1 MWLGRTSCWAN
12 IDRAAQSCSALRGL
26 RYLGA
31 LPAGSSAC
39 RAAASTCWWWFP
51 AARASNA
58 STSIH
63 QGRRPGLSTGLV
75 TRSGHQSIEPGVPA
89 PTAALS
95 TGPGHCLTSLPAHQ
109 RQIALMPVQIAFS
122 FFFWLSLSLSVWFLP
137 DRPYVPARPFPCG
150 QPLPISY
157 ACKEIKPDS
166 WGPRGKLAV
175 KQ

>member
-12 IDRAAQSCSALRGL
+12 IDRAAPSCSALRGL

-31 LPAGSSAC
+31 LPVGSSAC
-39 RAAASTCWWWFP
+39 RTAARPAGTCWRWFP

-63 QGRRPGLSTGLV
+63 QGRRPRLSTGLV

-95 TGPGHCLTSLPAHQ
+95 TAPGHCLTSLRAHQ

-122 FFFWLSLSLSVWFLP
+122 FFFCSWFSQCMVST
-137 DRPYVPARPFPCG
+137 RPPLCSSPPFP
-150 QPLPISY
+150 LWATTAY
-157 ACKEIKPDS
+157 FL
-166 WGPRGKLAV
+166 RV
-175 KQ
+175 